1 MHKRTSTIRGLKV
14 GDLVY
19 HLLYWCEWVGV
30 LADIIDVHTDHEKST
45 RYTELGL
52 VKIQPGTPYQ
62 DFFKHMTSDKNR
74 VSDSMGLVSTN
85 WLFRLE
91 EKDKD

>member
-1 MHKRTSTIRGLKV
+1 
-14 GDLVY
+14 
-19 HLLYWCEWVGV
+19 
-30 LADIIDVHTDHEKST
+30 
-45 RYTELGL
+45 
-52 VKIQPGTPYQ
+52 
-62 DFFKHMTSDKNR
+62 MTSDKNR

>member
-1 MHKRTSTIRGLKV
+1 MHKKTSTIRGLKV

-19 HLLYWCEWVGV
+19 HLLYGREWVGV
-30 LADIIDVHTDHEKST
+30 LLDIIDVHTDHEKST